1 MSFKSN
7 DDFQKQH
14 EALITEA
21 LKCKACTL
29 DTIVLT
35 LDLAHHQMAQM
46 YVIESTRSKMLDGT
60 MKKALKDGVKIEGN

>member
-1 MSFKSN
+1 MIKSN

-14 EALITEA
+14 EDLIIEA

-29 DTIVLT
+29 DAIVLT

-46 YVIESTRSKMLDGT
+46 YAIESTRTKVLDAT
-60 MKKALKDGVKIEGN
+60 MQKALKDGVKIGEN